1 MIMSLFSMLLLLEPD
16 LGSCVVLAT
25 LTLGMMFV
33 GLMPLRYV
41 AFLILIG
48 ICVFFILVYSAP
60 YRLERLLSFQN
71 PWQYAM
77 HQGYQLTHSLMA
89 IGSGGFFG
97 VGIGQ
102 SLQRL
107 SYLPE
112 AHTDFIFSVIC
123 EELGWVGALIMLGV
137 FFWLV
142 IRMWLIAKSC
152 MLQNK
157 PFRSYLVWGV
167 ILWICSQVGNPVRQ
181 SIRNC
186 QTHDSAKNLLIV
198 GGSLGAGFL
207 SQTLLPV
214 ILASFPGISVTCIT
228 GRGAQ
233 PKDHQSLISTYPH
246 LKLIEYMDNIEQLYA
261 HSSLVITRAGAMAVS
276 EITLLGLRAL
286 FVPLPKSADNHQ
298 WHNAKS
304 VQCEGIVV
312 ENESVDHI
320 IVHMKLLKA
329 CLWPKPQPKDN
340 HALQAITAC
349 LID

>member
-1 MIMSLFSMLLLLEPD
+1 MNIMITGGGTGGHIYPGLAVSQSLIEQGHHVYWGGRSYGMEKD
-16 LGSCVVLAT
+16 LT
-25 LTLGMMFV
+25 E
-33 GLMPLRYV
+33 GLPYLSFWAMPLRSKNIWRQISAIFLLLGSMMMGLWYLKRHGIDRVFTLGGYV
-41 AFLILIG
+41 S
-48 ICVFFILVYSAP
+48 VAP
-60 YRLERLLSFQN
+60 ALAAYVMGVPVVCFEQNTKVGLANRVIARLATTCLS
-71 PWQYAM
+71 
-77 HQGYQLTHSLMA
+77 GL
-89 IGSGGFFG
+89 
-97 VGIGQ
+97 
-102 SLQRL
+102 R
-107 SYLPE
+107 
-112 AHTDFIFSVIC
+112 C
-123 EELGWVGALIMLGV
+123 EDPR
-137 FFWLV
+137 F
-142 IRMWLIAKSC
+142 K
-152 MLQNK
+152 
-157 PFRSYLVWGV
+157 
-167 ILWICSQVGNPVRQ
+167 QVGNPVRQ
-181 SIRNC
+181 SIRDC

-246 LKLIEYMDNIEQLYA
+246 LKLIEYMDDIEQLYA

-312 ENESVDHI
+312 EHESVDHI
-320 IVHMKLLKA
+320 IDHMKLWQSG
-329 CLWPKPQPKDN
+329 LWPKPQPKDN